1 MKLKTDAPF
10 VPEDIK
16 AKINELQSLLDCAAD
31 LYRDIYDWY
40 DRELKSYDPEAAA
53 DDELSDPGTGIA
65 VEAIEYLSIMESLSE
80 LQTANKC
87 NMQQD

>member
-31 LYRDIYDWY
+31 SCSRLI
-40 DRELKSYDPEAAA
+40 P
-53 DDELSDPGTGIA
+53 
-65 VEAIEYLSIMESLSE
+65 
-80 LQTANKC
+80 
-87 NMQQD
+87 